1 MRIALSSNDQVLVS
15 GKGEIKCIEMIT
27 FYGFRKGYIE
37 KRNANWA
44 QITDHPCRILIIWYS
59 GSAKTNSLFNLI
71 SQ

>member
-37 KRNANWA
+37 KRNANWP
-44 QITDHPCRILIIWYS
+44 QITDQPCRILII
-59 GSAKTNSLFNLI
+59 
-71 SQ
+71 